1 MLHDLLG
8 AVFTDAL
15 NDTKF
20 LFSSC
25 VQIHVFDTIARFDAN
40 SLRRVLRAIRSPD
53 PLTVEVVTLQCESAW
68 CARKTAECREGNP
81 FLCDGF
87 CVSLCAYG
95 VMLALLD
102 SVSVAELVKFVFVL
116 SLLRD

>member
-1 MLHDLLG
+1 MTQSSCSV
-8 AVFTDAL
+8 AVFRSM
-15 NDTKF
+15 
-20 LFSSC
+20 FSTQSL
-25 VQIHVFDTIARFDAN
+25 VSMQIL
-40 SLRRVLRAIRSPD
+40 LRRVLRAIRSPD